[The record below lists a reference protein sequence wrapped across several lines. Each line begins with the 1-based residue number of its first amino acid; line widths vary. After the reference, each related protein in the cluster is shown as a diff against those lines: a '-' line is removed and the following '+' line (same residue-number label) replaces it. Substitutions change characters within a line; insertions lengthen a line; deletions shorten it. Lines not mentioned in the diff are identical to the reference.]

1 MDSVFLDTSIQIE
14 RLIADYAKQVAIER
28 QLAAPEIQ
36 ATTSHYVLME
46 FQRSVWSDYIHVYNA
61 LLQHKSWDATAHA
74 LRSGRLAYRPR
85 SLGRC
90 MQILTRIMVLSQLE
104 RDEEKI

>member
-36 ATTSHYVLME
+36 AITSHYVLME
-46 FQRSVWSDYIHVYNA
+46 FQRSVWSDYIRVYNA
-61 LLQHKSWDATAHA
+61 LLEHKSWDATAHA
-74 LRSGRLAYRPR
+74 LRTGRLAYGCRY
-85 SLGRC
+85 C
-90 MQILTRIMVLSQLE
+90 
-104 RDEEKI
+104 